1 MQKIAFSQIFSNYHT
16 NWNWFGTPD
25 ALFSPRRRSI
35 RSLKGKNRRCPT
47 MCLLGRERYAPEH
60 RVVRVKN
67 RQPIY
72 RADGNRK
79 NSRSKKD
86 SKCGEY
92 EKPNQSCCVTSHIP
106 LPFPPQPARLSQ
118 KSTARQYTIRLM
130 GLAARQIY
138 RRLDTALVSIVP
150 ELEVP
155 LY

>member
-1 MQKIAFSQIFSNYHT
+1 
-16 NWNWFGTPD
+16 
-25 ALFSPRRRSI
+25 
-35 RSLKGKNRRCPT
+35 

-92 EKPNQSCCVTSHIP
+92 EKQTSRVALPVIF
-106 LPFPPQPARLSQ
+106 PFPFLLSRRGCLKKVRLVN
-118 KSTARQYTIRLM
+118 TLF
-130 GLAARQIY
+130 
-138 RRLDTALVSIVP
+138 V
-150 ELEVP
+150 
-155 LY
+155 